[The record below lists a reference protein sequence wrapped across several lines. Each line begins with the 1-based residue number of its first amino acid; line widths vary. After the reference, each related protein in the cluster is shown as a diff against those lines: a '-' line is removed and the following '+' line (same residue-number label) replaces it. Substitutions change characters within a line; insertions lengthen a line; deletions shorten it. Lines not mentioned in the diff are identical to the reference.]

1 MRHLVYFSF
10 VTFLCIHR
18 KYGLDIKDFGPS
30 WRDGH
35 AFNAII
41 HSINPGLVNMDE
53 LQYKTAR
60 DNLEDA
66 FRKAEEHLGIPRL
79 LDPEGMLMNITI
91 MIMNRCTE
99 LQLLT
104 LFS

>member
-1 MRHLVYFSF
+1 MSF
-10 VTFLCIHR
+10 VTRLLYDILASERSVFLIHR

-30 WRDGH
+30 WRDGL

-53 LQYKTAR
+53 LQFKTAR

-79 LDPEGMLMNITI
+79 LDPEGIIILKNSVETSD
-91 MIMNRCTE
+91 CAF
-99 LQLLT
+99 L
-104 LFS
+104 